1 VAGAL
6 VLGCHLAGVRIAGS
20 LHLGQT
26 YPIAGSWRSSVTG
39 WLAVPV
45 AAAALAYWG
54 WPRLV
59 RRLRW
64 RPLLAL
70 STVVAAGWSVAL
82 ALVDGPAGLTAPLA
96 PYQQYPHDVSRV
108 TDLGDYLATFARH
121 VVDPA
126 NGPVWAV
133 HVGGHP
139 PGALGV
145 FVLLDRIGLGGLGW
159 AAALCIAGGALAV
172 PSVLALTRL
181 YGGPGAGRRAALFVP
196 LAPAALWIATSA
208 DALFAGVAAAGL
220 CALAFA
226 TTSGSPA
233 AGVSATTGGS
243 PAAGVRAVT
252 GGSPAAGVGGLDL
265 APTSRSPAAGSART
279 GGSARA
285 RDVPGRR
292 ARAALLA
299 VVGGLALG
307 GCLFLSYGLSL
318 LVLPAVAVVLFAPAR
333 GRSAGI
339 DRGDGL
345 GRDRPRWPS
354 ALRELLAPH
363 RIRPLL
369 IGAATVLALLLAAR
383 IAGFDWWHGLSLAA
397 ERTRTG
403 ARFVHPPTVWQDR
416 PTWYFLL
423 ANPAALAVVLGP
435 ATIAALG
442 FLRGRARSDA
452 RRSGSLRRFRF
463 RLLVLPVA
471 AALAVLGA
479 LLSDLSKGEVERI
492 YLPFAML
499 MLPLTAM
506 LPIRRYGRL
515 LLAVQLGWAV
525 LIALTI
531 ETWW

>member
-1 VAGAL
+1 MAGAL
-6 VLGCHLAGVRIAGS
+6 VLGCHLAGVRIAGA

-26 YPIAGSWRSSVTG
+26 YPIAGSWRSTVTG

-45 AAAALAYWG
+45 VAGGLAYWG

-82 ALVDGPAGLTAPLA
+82 SLVDGPAGLTAPLA
-96 PYQQYPHDVSRV
+96 PYQQYPHDVPRV

-181 YGGPGAGRRAALFVP
+181 YGGAGAGRRAALFVP

-226 TTSGSPA
+226 A
-233 AGVSATTGGS
+233 A
-243 PAAGVRAVT
+243 PAVT
-252 GGSPAAGVGGLDL
+252 TAPARGGRSWVGRGLLAAVGGF
-265 APTSRSPAAGSART
+265 
-279 GGSARA
+279 
-285 RDVPGRR
+285 
-292 ARAALLA
+292 
-299 VVGGLALG
+299 ALG
-307 GCLFLSYGLSL
+307 SCLFLSYGLSL
-318 LVLPAVAVVLFAPAR
+318 LVLPAIAVVLFAPDAAGPGGIGPSR
-333 GRSAGI
+333 QDRSAS
-339 DRGDGL
+339 
-345 GRDRPRWPS
+345 RW
-354 ALRELLAPH
+354 LRETLSPQ
-363 RIRPLL
+363 RIWPLL
-369 IGAATVLALLLAAR
+369 IGAVLVLALLLAAR
-383 IAGFDWWHGLSLAA
+383 LAGFDWWHGLSLAA

-403 ARFVHPPTVWQDR
+403 ARSVHPPTVWQDR

-442 FLRGRARSDA
+442 FLRRS
-452 RRSGSLRRFRF
+452 

-479 LLSDLSKGEVERI
+479 LVSDLSKGEVERI
-492 YLPFAML
+492 YLPFALL

-506 LPIRRYGRL
+506 LPVRRYGRL

>member
-6 VLGCHLAGVRIAGS
+6 VLGCHLAGVRIAGA

-45 AAAALAYWG
+45 AAAALACWG

-59 RRLRW
+59 RRLGW

-181 YGGPGAGRRAALFVP
+181 YGGAGAGRRAALFVP

-226 TTSGSPA
+226 TTGPARSSVAANRPASRPA
-233 AGVSATTGGS
+233 AAAIRRT
-243 PAAGVRAVT
+243 PAAATAGAGGRYAV
-252 GGSPAAGVGGLDL
+252 GS
-265 APTSRSPAAGSART
+265 
-279 GGSARA
+279 
-285 RDVPGRR
+285 GRR
-292 ARAALLA
+292 SRVGRGLLA
-299 VVGGLALG
+299 VVAGLALG

-318 LVLPAVAVVLFAPAR
+318 LVLPAVAVALFAPDRERSYGMDRPGGAGG
-333 GRSAGI
+333 GRPTALPW
-339 DRGDGL
+339 L
-345 GRDRPRWPS
+345 GRT
-354 ALRELLAPH
+354 LAPQ

-383 IAGFDWWHGLSLAA
+383 VAGFDWWHGLSLAA

-403 ARFVHPPTVWQDR
+403 TRSVHPPTVWQDR

-442 FLRGRARSDA
+442 FLRGRARSDV
-452 RRSGSLRRFRF
+452 RRSRSHRRP

-479 LLSDLSKGEVERI
+479 VLSDLSKGEVERI

>member
-1 VAGAL
+1 MPPATPVRRWPRGLLPLVVAGAL
-6 VLGCHLAGVRIAGS
+6 VLASHLAGVRIAGA

-26 YPIAGSWRSSVTG
+26 YPIAGSWRSAVTG
-39 WLAVPV
+39 WFLVPV
-45 AAAALAYWG
+45 VAAALAYWG
-54 WPRLV
+54 WPLLV

-64 RPLLAL
+64 RVLLAV
-70 STVVAAGWSVAL
+70 SAVVAAGWSVAL
-82 ALVDGPAGLTAPLA
+82 ALVDGPKGLTAPLA

-108 TDLGDYLATFARH
+108 TDLGSYLATFAGH

-145 FVLLDRIGLGGLGW
+145 FVLLDRLGLGGLGW

-172 PSVLALTRL
+172 PSVLVLTRL
-181 YGGPGAGRRAALFVP
+181 YGGAGAGRRAALFVP

-220 CALAFA
+220 CALAV
-226 TTSGSPA
+226 
-233 AGVSATTGGS
+233 AGARRRPPGGEVL
-243 PAAGVRAVT
+243 AGGRLRQP
-252 GGSPAAGVGGLDL
+252 GGEVLAGGRL
-265 APTSRSPAAGSART
+265 RQ
-279 GGSARA
+279 
-285 RDVPGRR
+285 PG
-292 ARAALLA
+292 ADLLA
-299 VVGGLALG
+299 AVGGLALG
-307 GCLFLSYGLSL
+307 CCLFLSYGLSL
-318 LVLPAVAVVLFAPAR
+318 LVLPAVAVVLFAPRRADR
-333 GRSAGI
+333 RAAGGRLSP
-339 DRGDGL
+339 DS
-345 GRDRPRWPS
+345 DRPAGGR
-354 ALRELLAPH
+354 RLLARWARETLSPQ

-369 IGAATVLALLLAAR
+369 IGAAMVLAVLVAAR
-383 IAGFDWWHGLSLAA
+383 LAGFDWWHGLSLAA

-403 ARFVHPPTVWQDR
+403 ARSAHPPTVWQDR
-416 PTWYFLL
+416 PTWYFLF
-423 ANPAALAVVLGP
+423 ANPAALAVLLGP
-435 ATIAALG
+435 AAIAALG
-442 FLRGRARSDA
+442 FLRRS
-452 RRSGSLRRFRF
+452 
-463 RLLVLPVA
+463 RLLVLPAA

-479 LLSDLSKGEVERI
+479 VLSDLSKGEVERI
-492 YLPFAML
+492 YLPFALL